1 MATLK
6 WLKRLPTLS
15 TNKQGL
21 AHGLIAKIERYRSF
35 ASRYLEDLGS
45 SGAAPGIS
53 SRFWSYIPNNKF
65 SRDGDHLIQS
75 DRLEMGHNFV
85 AC

>member
-1 MATLK
+1 MAK
-6 WLKRLPTLS
+6 MQHQGQ
-15 TNKQGL
+15 NKHGL

-35 ASRYLEDLGS
+35 APRYLEALGTLS
-45 SGAAPGIS
+45 CGAAPNTS
-53 SRFWSYIPNNKF
+53 NRFWSYIPNNKF
-65 SRDGDHLIQS
+65 SRDWDHLIQS